1 VWGVRVMGTGLAVV
15 AAGIVTLAFGSTA
28 TAKAILAVGIGVYLV
43 GVVITVV
50 GIILVYRNVPP
61 PRPNFFNLR
70 WSLLRDVVHARS
82 ANTEPWAEVPG
93 PLGERPRMEDL
104 RHSGHWRLAVRGVR
118 VMGTGLAVVI
128 VGIIT
133 LAWSTAATKA
143 ILGVGVGIYLIGLGF
158 TLVEARRAYGEAQPP
173 RPNHA
178 WVQRT
183 LLHDALHRSGPSSQD
198 STVA

>member
-1 VWGVRVMGTGLAVV
+1 VWGLRVIGTGLAVV

-28 TAKAILAVGIGVYLV
+28 TAKAVLAGGVGVYLV
-43 GVVITVV
+43 GVVVTVV
-50 GIILVYRNVPP
+50 GITLVYRDVPP

-70 WSLLRDVVHARS
+70 WFLLRDAVHARS
-82 ANTEPWAEVPG
+82 ATTGQWTEVAG

-104 RHSGHWRLAVRGVR
+104 RRSGHWRPAVWGVR

-128 VGIIT
+128 AGIVT

-143 ILGVGVGIYLIGLGF
+143 ILAGGVGIYLSGLAF
-158 TLVEARRAYGEAQPP
+158 TLVEARCAYRDVQPP

-183 LLHDALHRSGPSSQD
+183 LLHDALHRSGPSSLD